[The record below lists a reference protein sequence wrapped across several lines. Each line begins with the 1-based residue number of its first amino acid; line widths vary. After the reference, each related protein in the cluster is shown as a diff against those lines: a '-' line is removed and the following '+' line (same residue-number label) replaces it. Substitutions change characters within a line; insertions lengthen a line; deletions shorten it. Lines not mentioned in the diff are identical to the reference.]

1 MRHHLTEID
10 GAALQTSNEVEDI
23 RQFELPLDEGDT
35 PNYYCL
41 VLRADEAAAPG
52 IASAL
57 TRCGLGPDTIRW
69 RYRGLHQRPM
79 FARWASP
86 CPHADTLI
94 ATTFQIPVHPGL
106 SPAALRYIADA
117 VRHAASEGNDQ

>member
-1 MRHHLTEID
+1 MLR
-10 GAALQTSNEVEDI
+10 
-23 RQFELPLDEGDT
+23 ELPLDVGDT

-52 IASAL
+52 IAFAL

-69 RYRGLHQRPM
+69 RYQGLHHRPM

-86 CPHADTLI
+86 CP
-94 ATTFQIPVHPGL
+94 L
-106 SPAALRYIADA
+106 SPACSGSSSYAPEGPSIATGSPLTSSPHRISGHRAPEDLLG
-117 VRHAASEGNDQ
+117 HDQGV